1 MVHQPVEELRQTVFM
16 TPKLLDKDFEVIKSI
31 VSYLSRHGQ
40 ASGYQMRRVI
50 KQSRSHSYFTKFLV
64 DCRVL
69 YKPKYQYFELGEAH
83 ADPIAYEIAS
93 RQFRNWY
100 RTNHQQHNGHQTN
113 NSIRSIVLHPD
124 TV

>member
-1 MVHQPVEELRQTVFM
+1 MVHQSVEELRETVFM
-16 TPKLLDKDFEVIKSI
+16 TEKLLNKDFEVIKTI
-31 VSYLSRHGQ
+31 VNYLSRHGQ

-64 DCRVL
+64 DCGVL

-83 ADPIAYEIAS
+83 ADPTAYEIAS

-113 NSIRSIVLHPD
+113 NSIRGTVPHPD

>member
-1 MVHQPVEELRQTVFM
+1 MVHQSVEDLRESVFM
-16 TPKLLDKDFEVIKSI
+16 TQKLLDKDFEVIKAI
-31 VSYLSRHGQ
+31 VTYLSRHGQ
-40 ASGYQMRRVI
+40 ASGYQMRYI
-50 KQSRSHSYFTKFLV
+50 LKKTKSHSYFTKFLV
-64 DCRVL
+64 DCGVL